1 MKIKCPKEKRQETN
15 IVVEREHSHT
25 VEQQHSDTIAE
36 QYHSHT
42 IVYSYSVSIVDPMK
56 RPDLNSSILSGA
68 SDIVVVKGDDG
79 IFRSTPFTVRLGL
92 TKVTWVKKRVAV
104 IFVNGTQ
111 TECIMSIDNKGLC
124 YFESEIVC
132 FLSFFLFLSLCVKQY
147 FPSPSI
153 PFLPSIP
160 FSSLH
165 L

>member
-92 TKVTWVKKRVAV
+92 T
-104 IFVNGTQ
+104 IVNGTQ